1 MLLTKKANCGI
12 KQINK
17 IGPLN
22 LADIHNRTTSSTP
35 RKAAS
40 LKKEEIYIQQ
50 GVLIS
55 LF

>member
-1 MLLTKKANCGI
+1 MLLTKKGNYRI

-17 IGPLN
+17 INPLN
-22 LADIHNRTTSSTP
+22 LAVIHNRTTRSTP

-40 LKKEEIYIQQ
+40 LKKEEIYFQQ